1 MRDLHIIGGGPA
13 GLAMGYHA
21 KKNKIPFKIYEA
33 SNYVGG
39 NCRTIEFADFKF
51 DTGAHRFH
59 NKDEE
64 VTKIIKSL
72 LKDDFKKINVPSKI
86 YSGGQMINFPLEL
99 PNLMTSL
106 DKSVI
111 TKIIFENIFK
121 PLAYNKISN
130 NFRDLAYKNYGKT
143 LSELFLINYSE
154 KLWGR
159 QTDLLQHDI
168 SGNRLK
174 HLNIFSILKNMIGMQ
189 IKDSEHL
196 DGSFYYPK
204 NGFGTIFEAIK
215 DYIGIDSIQL
225 GSKVSEIHH
234 KDNSI
239 DGILVDGKFIQTET
253 LVSTLPLNI
262 FINILRPQPPKEIVD
277 QINKIEFR
285 FLRLCVIFLN
295 MESFSENASIYFP
308 ENEFPF
314 TRIYEP
320 KNRSKAMAPNDK
332 TCIVIEIPCESN
344 DSIYNCSEDE
354 FFKTIISCLIKN
366 DFIDKKDIIDS
377 TSLKVPYAYPI
388 LNHNL
393 KSTLKMI
400 NNYVNTYKNLFN
412 IGRSAQFQY
421 MHTHDLFSEAKQ
433 KISKIYN

>member
-39 NCRTIEFADFKF
+39 N
-51 DTGAHRFH
+51 
-59 NKDEE
+59 
-64 VTKIIKSL
+64 
-72 LKDDFKKINVPSKI
+72 
-86 YSGGQMINFPLEL
+86 
-99 PNLMTSL
+99 
-106 DKSVI
+106 
-111 TKIIFENIFK
+111 
-121 PLAYNKISN
+121 
-130 NFRDLAYKNYGKT
+130 
-143 LSELFLINYSE
+143 
-154 KLWGR
+154 
-159 QTDLLQHDI
+159 I

-285 FLRLCVIFLN
+285 FLRL
-295 MESFSENASIYFP
+295 
-308 ENEFPF
+308 
-314 TRIYEP
+314 
-320 KNRSKAMAPNDK
+320 
-332 TCIVIEIPCESN
+332 
-344 DSIYNCSEDE
+344 
-354 FFKTIISCLIKN
+354 
-366 DFIDKKDIIDS
+366 
-377 TSLKVPYAYPI
+377 
-388 LNHNL
+388 
-393 KSTLKMI
+393 
-400 NNYVNTYKNLFN
+400 
-412 IGRSAQFQY
+412 
-421 MHTHDLFSEAKQ
+421 
-433 KISKIYN
+433 